1 MIKFQSRRVDDMII
15 KKLLA
20 SLLLTIFFVCPVQS
34 SEISVQQD
42 IENIDSEITLLDSEI
57 SKYEGGLIKNLLETQ
72 KQTLLLSKRLL
83 EAVQRAK
90 DNGTK
95 VEFSL
100 KLTPIDEDRA
110 SKILV
115 EIQNQQKVIDKTLE
129 EVANAGGLIKALAL
143 SRLQTEKL
151 TMAQLKLGYYQSAYG
166 LPIQT
171 LQGASTAI
179 KPVEEK
185 KGNEEEKVKADVEWA
200 DDAFPDIDYSSVWA
214 QAHANLGFKF
224 SGYWVYKIE
233 KSAVNDSK
241 TISVRNLSERMI
253 KNTDSGAIF
262 GIYCG
267 DNAFN
272 FVHILVKE
280 YFTGI
285 DYKDKMLVTTRVGSN
300 EAVKN
305 KMWNMTNDNNGV
317 LRTGQKNASLLQAMR
332 DEEKFFIRIIDD
344 KTSRDSTYD
353 IRGFKKVLDIMAPI
367 CKFDVVAL
375 KKTDYQN
382 LQIAL
387 NAKGYEVGKPDG
399 VFGKGSRKALKKFQT
414 DNGLD
419 GTGFINSD
427 TLNLLGLN

>member
-1 MIKFQSRRVDDMII
+1 MII

-42 IENIDSEITLLDSEI
+42 IENLDSEIALLDSEI

-90 DNGTK
+90 ENGTK

-110 SKILV
+110 SKILI

-171 LQGASTAI
+171 LQGASIAT
-179 KPVEEK
+179 KPVEENK
-185 KGNEEEKVKADVEWA
+185 SNEEEKVKADVEWA
-200 DDAFPDIDYSSVWA
+200 DDAFPDIDYSNA
-214 QAHANLGFKF
+214 FAKAHAELGFEF
-224 SGYWVYKIE
+224 SGYWAYKIE
-233 KSAVNDSK
+233 KSSVDDSK
-241 TISVRNLSERMI
+241 TIDIRNISEKVTKGLDKTGMLQ
-253 KNTDSGAIF
+253 
-262 GIYCG
+262 IYCG
-267 DNAFN
+267 DNVFN
-272 FVHILVKE
+272 FAHFFLKE
-280 YFTGI
+280 YFIGI
-285 DYKDKMLVTTRVGSN
+285 GYKDKMLVTTRVGSN
-300 EAVKN
+300 KAVEN
-305 KMWNMTNDNNGV
+305 KMWTMASTNDGV
-317 LRTGQKNASLLQAMR
+317 IRSGKKNANLFQAMR
-332 DEEKFFIRIIDD
+332 EEEKFFIRIIDVYS
-344 KTSRDSTYD
+344 KKETAYD

-367 CKFDVVAL
+367 CKIDVVSL
-375 KKTDYQN
+375 KKADYQN

-387 NAKGYEVGKPDG
+387 SAKGYEVGKPDG

-419 GTGFINSD
+419 GTGFLNSD
-427 TLNLLGLN
+427 TLSLIGLN